1 MNKINQNKLFKQPL
15 SPSSLTDQACNLI
28 KQVIL
33 TEKYTQNQR
42 LNEAELSSSL
52 GVSRGPIR
60 EALQRLAYEGL
71 VKLVPNKGAFVIS
84 FSLKEVEEIYELRE
98 YLEIMAIRLA
108 TERANPS
115 DHRKLSDLLKATE
128 RMIEKNRYSFY
139 PWDPD
144 FHLQIVKSTRNQKLE
159 EYMNKLY
166 AQMQLIRYRSGSK
179 EGRVAR
185 AFKEHTEICKALCE
199 RNGEKAEQLM
209 VKHIRTSRDNTMK
222 LYREELDHLESK
234 TKTVRMRPMTKR
246 NVG

>member
-1 MNKINQNKLFKQPL
+1 MNINKQSKLFKQPL

-33 TEKYTQNQR
+33 TDKYSQNER

-84 FSLKEVEEIYELRE
+84 FSLKEVEDIYELRE
-98 YLEIMAIRLA
+98 YLEIMAIKLA
-108 TERANPS
+108 TERADQS

-128 RMIEKNRYSFY
+128 RMIRKNRYSFY

-144 FHLQIVKSTRNQKLE
+144 FHLQIIRCTKNQKLE

-179 EGRVAR
+179 EGRVAG
-185 AFKEHTEICKALCE
+185 AFKEHAEICKALCE
-199 RNGEKAEQLM
+199 RNCEKAEQLM
-209 VKHIRTSRDNTMK
+209 VKHIRTSRDNTMQ
-222 LYREELDHLESK
+222 LYRWE
-234 TKTVRMRPMTKR
+234 
-246 NVG
+246 